1 MKVNSMM
8 CLTTLKERLGKFSK
22 NESGAVTVD
31 FVVLTAG
38 VVFLGSIAT
47 LALAPKVTAK
57 LASISLN

>member
-1 MKVNSMM
+1 MKVLSMM
-8 CLTTLKERLGKFSK
+8 CLTKIKEKMCKFSK
-22 NESGAVTVD
+22 DEGGAVTVD

-57 LASISLN
+57 LATISLN